1 MPNKKQCKI
10 PKAKRFYKQMTKN
23 EFGNKEQYLDS
34 SFGFLWKNT
43 IPYSYE
49 EINSEGKVH
58 VSSQTD
64 NPK

>member
-1 MPNKKQCKI
+1 MQNTKGKEILQ
-10 PKAKRFYKQMTKN
+10 TKN

-64 NPK
+64 NPKRVKITQP